1 MARNL
6 FPLLLVLTILLAG
19 AARGQESLVPIDETG
34 RLDRIDV
41 RLEQRL
47 QLFPDY
53 PEFRE
58 ARLFRL
64 ADSSFV
70 LEIEYGPEG
79 RLSRVR
85 LPMTASDVESLRR
98 KVTETVAARAPMAVR
113 DRSGRKK
120 LIVNSMILSLGY
132 YGWACPATFEIEN
145 GSQAGGLYLLT
156 AGTTMILPIVLTRNR
171 DVSEASATLAWFGA
185 TRGIVHGAMLGLL
198 LSNGDEDGRQVLTAS
213 WVTSMAEG
221 VIGYAIADRTRMTAG
236 HAEMIGAG
244 GDAGILIGTAA
255 IGVTQAKGNG
265 GAGLVLAGGGLGLAS
280 GHRLAADGRFTT
292 GDAYLF
298 RGAGTLGALLGVTV
312 FSALDPNRNEGR
324 IGSACAMAGGIAGLA
339 YGTHLARKTSLTG
352 SEGVMMNV
360 GMLGGGLLGV
370 GIMVLANPSDDSGLP
385 YLLAAS
391 AGATAGF
398 AITYHYIAPGS
409 EETSDTGPWQI
420 DLLPGLAESGG
431 AAGERSLAHRA
442 TLSLR
447 LSRRL

>member
-1 MARNL
+1 MFRSL
-6 FPLLLVLTILLAG
+6 YPLLLVLTTLLAPV
-19 AARGQESLVPIDETG
+19 ARGQESLVSIDEAG
-34 RLDRIDV
+34 KLDRIDV
-41 RLEQRL
+41 RLEQKL

-79 RLSRVR
+79 KLSRVR
-85 LPMTASDVESLRR
+85 LPMTASEVESLRR
-98 KVTETVAARAPMAVR
+98 KVTETVAARVPMAIR

-120 LIVNSMILSLGY
+120 LIVDSMILSLGF
-132 YGWACPATFEIEN
+132 YGWACPVTFEVDN

-156 AGTTMILPIVLTRNR
+156 AGATMILPIVLTRNR

-198 LSNGDEDGRQVLTAS
+198 LSNGDDDGREVLGAS

-221 VIGYAIADRTRMTAG
+221 VIGYAIADRTRMTEG

-244 GDAGILIGTAA
+244 GDAGILIGAAA
-255 IGVTQAKGNG
+255 IGVTKAKDDGS
-265 GAGLVLAGGGLGLAS
+265 AGLVLAGGGLGMAT
-280 GHRLAADGRFTT
+280 GHWLAADGRFTT

-298 RGAGTLGALLGVTV
+298 RGAGTLGALLGVTA
-312 FSALDPNRNEGR
+312 FSAFDPKKNEER

-370 GIMVLANPSDDSGLP
+370 GIMVLANPSGDNELP

-398 AITYHYIAPGS
+398 GIAYP
-409 EETSDTGPWQI
+409 
-420 DLLPGLAESGG
+420 LHRPGLGG
-431 AAGERSLAHRA
+431 DG
-442 TLSLR
+442 
-447 LSRRL
+447 